1 MFPITRFL
9 FSLACVLC
17 LAVSTP
23 LTAKEEPVI
32 LVVGDSLSA
41 AYNMP
46 LDAAWPRLMETRL
59 REVGRPHRVLNASI
73 TGDTT
78 QGGLTRLPRLLERHE
93 PDWVIIELGGNDGL
107 RGFSLQV
114 TRSNLEAMILRSQEA
129 GAQVLLTGIML
140 PPNYGE
146 DYTEQFQALYG
157 SLAETHG
164 TLLVPFFMEGVALV
178 DGMMQADGIHP
189 SVEAQSVLLDNVWT
203 VLWPTLERTGG

>member
-1 MFPITRFL
+1 MFPITRWFY
-9 FSLACVLC
+9 SVVCVLC

-23 LTAKEEPVI
+23 LVAKDDPVI

-46 LDAAWPRLMETRL
+46 LDAAWPRLLENRL
-59 REVGRPHRVLNASI
+59 EESGRPHRVVNASI

-78 QGGLTRLPRLLERHE
+78 QGGLTRLPRLLDRHQ

-114 TRSNLEAMILRSQEA
+114 TRSNLDTMIQRSLEA

-140 PPNYGE
+140 PPNYGQS
-146 DYTEQFQALYG
+146 YTEQFQALYS

-164 TLLVPFFMEGVALV
+164 TLLVPFFMKGVALV

-189 SVEAQSVLLDNVWT
+189 SVEAQPVLLDNVWT
-203 VLWPTLERTGG
+203 VLWPSLSGGG